1 MAVQA
6 CSRDYPRFATALL
19 TNQETLV
26 KKSAS
31 AHWSGPL
38 KSGQGTIST
47 ETNALQAAPYRFNS
61 RFGDGPGT
69 NPEELIGAAH
79 AGCFSMALALELG
92 KLDLTADSIETSAS
106 VTLDKDGEGF
116 AITAVHLT
124 CTARVPGANAATFDK
139 VAQATKKGCPVSK
152 ALKAEVT
159 LDAKLQA

>member
-1 MAVQA
+1 M
-6 CSRDYPRFATALL
+6 
-19 TNQETLV
+19 

-31 AHWSGPL
+31 AHWSGSL

-47 ETNALQAAPYRFNS
+47 ETDAMRDVPYGFNS

-92 KLDLTADSIETSAS
+92 KVDLTAESIETSAS
-106 VTLDKDGEGF
+106 VTLDRDGEGF

-124 CTARVPGANAATFDK
+124 CTAKVPGADAATFDK
-139 VAQATKKGCPVSK
+139 IAQATKKGCPVSK
-152 ALKAEVT
+152 VLKAEIT